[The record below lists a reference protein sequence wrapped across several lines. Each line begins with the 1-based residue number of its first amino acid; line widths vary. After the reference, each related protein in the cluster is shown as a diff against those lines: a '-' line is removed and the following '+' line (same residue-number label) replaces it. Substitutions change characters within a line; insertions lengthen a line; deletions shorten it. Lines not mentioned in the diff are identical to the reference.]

1 MPHLVRQRETFA
13 AFLRENR
20 NYFRFV
26 ASHQDVRLR
35 AFRWVAGGATGDMP
49 PPLRY
54 PDDVMLT
61 LSDQV
66 SPEVEIFD
74 AVAVA
79 AELERLTHVHA
90 GNERELRLA
99 VSRQLKAA
107 LARGR
112 AAVERLLIADRHGR
126 RCAERLSLM
135 QDEIIRLLFEFAIK
149 HLYPAQNPSEAERM
163 AIVATG
169 GYGRGV
175 LAAGS
180 DIDLLFLLPY
190 KQTAWGESVAET
202 ILYCLWDM
210 GLKVGHATRSVNEC
224 IRQAKA
230 DMTIRTSVLEAR
242 YLLGDHKL
250 YGELVARFDKEV
262 VQGTAAEFVAAKL
275 AEREERHRRAGQ
287 SRYLVEPNVKDGKG
301 GQRDLHT
308 LYWIAKYVYRVRE
321 REELIAHG
329 VYDPREYR
337 RFRRCGDFLW
347 AVRCHMHFLTGRAE
361 ERLSFAIQREI
372 AVRLAYTE
380 HPGLRDVERF
390 MKHYFLIAKDVGD
403 LTAILCAKLEDSQAK
418 AMPVLSRMMAKF
430 RPRARHT
437 LSETEDFVVDY
448 NRINVADENVFKRD
462 PVNLIRIFH
471 LAQKYNL
478 AFHPDAMHLATR
490 SLKLI
495 DQTLRENEEANR
507 LFLQILTSKNDGET
521 VLRRMNEAGVL
532 GQFVPAFG
540 RIVAMMQFNMY
551 HHYTV
556 DEHLLRCIGVLADI
570 EAART
575 EDTKLANELMRS
587 IQPRHRELLYVT
599 LFLHDIAKGRIED
612 HSIAGARV
620 ARNLCPRLGFSP
632 AETETVAWLI
642 EVHLVMSTVAQSRD
656 LSDRMTIENFSAVV
670 QSVERLK
677 LLTILTAADIKAV
690 GPGVWNGWK
699 AQLIRTLY
707 YETEPVLTGGFSE
720 VNRAQRVAVA
730 QAEFRGELA
739 DWTAAEVDAY
749 IALHYPAYWLK
760 VDLPQKIAHARFL
773 RSAAQAGRSLATSA
787 SFPAARGVTELTVLA
802 PDHPWLLSIIAGA
815 CAVAGANIVD
825 AQIFTTTDGRALDT
839 ISVSREFELDDD
851 EARRAARITDS
862 IEKALRGDLKLPEV
876 VAKRA
881 SAKARLKAFAVPSE
895 VTINNGWSNRYT
907 MVEVTGLD
915 RPGLLF
921 ELTATLSKLSLN
933 IASAHV
939 ATFGERV
946 VDVFYITDL
955 FGAKIT
961 SATRQATIKRALIAL
976 LAPASTMAERPAKG
990 AAAG

>member
-1 MPHLVRQRETFA
+1 
-13 AFLRENR
+13 
-20 NYFRFV
+20 
-26 ASHQDVRLR
+26 
-35 AFRWVAGGATGDMP
+35 
-49 PPLRY
+49 
-54 PDDVMLT
+54 MLIP
-61 LSDQV
+61 SKEAV
-66 SPEVEIFD
+66 PEFEIFD
-74 AVAVA
+74 AALLQG
-79 AELERLTHVHA
+79 ELEDLSGTQA
-90 GNERELRLA
+90 GNEGELRLA
-99 VSRQLKAA
+99 VARRLRTA
-107 LARGR
+107 LLEGR
-112 AAVERLLIADRHGR
+112 AAAERLLIKDRGGR
-126 RCAERLSLM
+126 RCAERLSFM
-135 QDEIIRLLFEFAIK
+135 QDEIIRVLYEFVGK

-163 AIVATG
+163 AIIATG
-169 GYGRGV
+169 GYGRGL

-190 KQTAWGESVAET
+190 KQTAWGESVAEA

-210 GLKVGHATRSVNEC
+210 GLKVGHATRSVAEC

-230 DMTIRTSVLEAR
+230 DMTVRTAILEAR
-242 YLLGDHKL
+242 YLLGDRKL
-250 YGELVARFDKEV
+250 YDELLARFDKEI
-262 VQGTAAEFVAAKL
+262 VQGTAADFVAAKL

-301 GQRDLHT
+301 GLRDLHT

-321 REELIAHG
+321 REQLIDRG

-347 AVRCHMHFLTGRAE
+347 AVRCHMHFLAGRAE
-361 ERLSFAIQREI
+361 ERLSFDIQREI
-372 AVRLAYTE
+372 ALRLGYTE
-380 HPGLRDVERF
+380 HPGLREVERF

-418 AMPVLSRMMAKF
+418 PMPVLSRMMARF
-430 RPRARHT
+430 RPRTRPT
-437 LSETEDFVVDY
+437 LSESDDFVVDY
-448 NRINVADENVFKRD
+448 NRINVVNENVFKHD
-462 PVNLIRIFH
+462 PVNLVRIFH

-490 SLKLI
+490 SLKLV
-495 DQTLRENEEANR
+495 DQALRDDAEANR
-507 LFLQILTSKNDGET
+507 LFLEILTSKNDAET

-532 GQFVPAFG
+532 GRFVPVFG

-556 DEHLLRCIGVLADI
+556 DEHLLRCIGVLSDI
-570 EAART
+570 EAGRS
-575 EDTKLANELMRS
+575 EDTKFASELMRT
-587 IQPRHRELLYVT
+587 IQPRHRDLLHVA

-620 ARNLCPRLGFSP
+620 ARNLCPRLGFSL

-642 EVHLVMSTVAQSRD
+642 EVHLVMSTLAQSRD
-656 LSDRMTIENFSAVV
+656 LSDRMTIENFSAVM
-670 QSVERLK
+670 QSVERMK

-720 VNRAQRVAVA
+720 VNRAQRVALA
-730 QAEFRGELA
+730 RAEFRSALD
-739 DWTAAEVDAY
+739 DWSAAESDSY
-749 IALHYPAYWLK
+749 IGLHYPAYWLK
-760 VDLPQKIAHARFL
+760 VDLPHKIAHARFL
-773 RSAAQAGRSLATSA
+773 RSAVQAGKSLATTV
-787 SFPAARGVTELTVLA
+787 SFPAARGVTELTILA
-802 PDHPWLLSIIAGA
+802 PDHPRLLSIIAGA
-815 CAVAGANIVD
+815 CAVGGANIVD

-839 ISVSREFELDDD
+839 IAVSREFEHDAD
-851 EARRAARITDS
+851 EARRAARITDT
-862 IEKALRGDLKLPEV
+862 IEKALRGDVRLPEG

-881 SAKARLKAFAVPSE
+881 GSRGRARIFALEPE
-895 VTINNGWSNRYT
+895 VTINDGWSNLYT

-921 ELTATLSKLSLN
+921 ELTATLSKLNLN

-946 VDVFYITDL
+946 VDVFYVTDL

-961 SATRQATIKRALIAL
+961 SAMRQAAIKRALIGL
-976 LAPASTMAERPAKG
+976 FPPAHEG
-990 AAAG
+990 AAKSVRSAAARAGA

>member
-1 MPHLVRQRETFA
+1 MLIPSKE
-13 AFLRENR
+13 E
-20 NYFRFV
+20 
-26 ASHQDVRLR
+26 
-35 AFRWVAGGATGDMP
+35 P
-49 PPLRY
+49 PQL
-54 PDDVMLT
+54 
-61 LSDQV
+61 
-66 SPEVEIFD
+66 EVFD
-74 AVAVA
+74 AALLRG
-79 AELERLTHVHA
+79 ELEDLAGVQA
-90 GNERELRLA
+90 GNERELRMA
-99 VSRQLKAA
+99 VARRLKAA
-107 LARGR
+107 LLEGR
-112 AAVERLLIADRHGR
+112 AAAERLLIKDRAGR
-126 RCAERLSLM
+126 HCAERLAFM
-135 QDEIIRLLFEFAIK
+135 QDEIIRVLYEFVGK
-149 HLYPAQNPSEAERM
+149 HLHPAQNPSEAERM
-163 AIVATG
+163 AIIATG
-169 GYGRGV
+169 GYGRGL

-190 KQTAWGESVAET
+190 KQTAWGESVAEA

-210 GLKVGHATRSVNEC
+210 GLKVGHATRSVTEC

-230 DMTIRTSVLEAR
+230 DMTVRTAVIEAR
-242 YLLGDHKL
+242 YLLGDRKL
-250 YGELVARFDKEV
+250 YDELMARFDKEI

-301 GQRDLHT
+301 GLRDLHT

-321 REELIAHG
+321 REQLIERG

-347 AVRCHMHFLTGRAE
+347 AVRCHMHFLAGRAE
-361 ERLSFAIQREI
+361 ERLSFDIQREI
-372 AVRLAYTE
+372 AVRLGYTE

-418 AMPVLSRMMAKF
+418 PMPVLSRMMARF
-430 RPRARHT
+430 RPRTRPT
-437 LSETEDFVVDY
+437 LSESDDFVVDY
-448 NRINVADENVFKRD
+448 NRINVVNENVFKHD
-462 PVNLIRIFH
+462 PLNLVRIFH

-495 DQTLRENEEANR
+495 DQALRDDAEANR
-507 LFLQILTSKNDGET
+507 LFLEILTSKNDAET

-532 GQFVPAFG
+532 GRFIPAFG

-556 DEHLLRCIGVLADI
+556 DEHLLRCIGVLSDI
-570 EAART
+570 EADRS
-575 EDTKLANELMRS
+575 EDTKFASELMRT
-587 IQPRHRELLYVT
+587 IQPRHRDLLYVA

-620 ARNLCPRLGFSP
+620 ARALCPRLGFSP

-642 EVHLVMSTVAQSRD
+642 EVHLVMSRLAQSRD
-656 LSDRMTIENFSAVV
+656 LSDRMTIENFSAVM
-670 QSVERLK
+670 QSVERMK
-677 LLTILTAADIKAV
+677 LLTILTSADIKAV

-720 VNRAQRVAVA
+720 VNRAQRVALA
-730 QAEFRGELA
+730 QAEFRAALD
-739 DWTAAEVDAY
+739 DWSAAESNAY
-749 IALHYPAYWLK
+749 IGLHYPPYWLK
-760 VDLPQKIAHARFL
+760 VDLPHKIAHAHFL
-773 RSAAQAGRSLATSA
+773 RSAAQAGKSLATTV
-787 SFPAARGVTELTVLA
+787 SFPAARGVTELTILA
-802 PDHPWLLSIIAGA
+802 PDHPRLLSIIAGA

-839 ISVSREFELDDD
+839 IAVSREFELDAD
-851 EARRAARITDS
+851 EARRAARITDT
-862 IEKALRGDLKLPEV
+862 IEKALRGDVRLPEG

-881 SAKARLKAFAVPSE
+881 ASKGRARVFALEPE
-895 VTINNGWSNRYT
+895 VTINDGWSSRYT

-915 RPGLLF
+915 RPGLLY
-921 ELTATLSKLSLN
+921 ELTATLSKLNLN

-955 FGAKIT
+955 FGAKVT
-961 SATRQATIKRALIAL
+961 SATRQVAIKRALIGLFPA
-976 LAPASTMAERPAKG
+976 APEDAAKSARS
-990 AAAG
+990 AAARAAV